1 MATDVERL
9 IVSLEART
17 KAFENALNRANGV
30 ANKSAR
36 QIERRFADMNKN
48 ISATFANSLKN
59 ATALAGVGFSAR
71 EIVQYAD
78 AWTQAGNMIRAAAA
92 SAGVQTRSLE
102 QLNAGANDARVS
114 LSDYA
119 DLYARLIRSASG
131 VAKSEKEIA
140 LATNLVSKAF
150 KAGGASAQEQAA
162 GILQL
167 GQALGSGVLQGDELR
182 SIRENAPIV
191 AKAIADEFKV
201 SVSGLKQLGA
211 DGKLTSDRVFRAIIN
226 AQKGIEEQFAATN
239 ATIGDSFTKLTNNL
253 TQYVGQAN
261 EAYGITET
269 VGGIVNAVADNIG
282 LVVNSA
288 AAAAVVLLSQYV
300 PAMARVAVAG
310 AAMVATNPFLLLASA
325 IGAATFAISAF
336 GDEIQPIAGEM
347 ANLQDYAAVAW
358 DALKQG
364 AMDVASLVRDDFLS
378 AINLISE
385 ALSGTKVTWED
396 VWNTAKGVANNIINS
411 IGFLYDATVT
421 TFTKL
426 PGAVAEAVINAMNS
440 MIAGIEAGL
449 QKALNGINAVSA
461 ALNKLDSFVGVGP
474 TLPENLTV
482 ELGRLD
488 NKYAGAGKEAGDAY
502 GAALQKA
509 ADDHLG
515 KIGEAWREQAS
526 ARARQRTAD
535 AKDQD
540 LIAPNRTSNTA
551 GFGGGSGASA
561 DGDGG
566 KKKRA
571 RKERQNEL
579 QREIEQIKERTATLQ
594 AETAAQAQINPLI
607 DDYDYAITKARA
619 TQELL
624 NAAKK
629 AGIEIT
635 PALKEQING
644 LAEGYAHATAEA
656 NKLAESQEQAREA
669 ADFFKSSMLDAFQS
683 MVPTIETGNKALDK
697 FLNTLIEAV
706 LQATLLGKGPLAGM
720 FGGGGI
726 FKGGGLLGGAII
738 PGILHSGG
746 VAGSDGYGHG
756 RAVSPSV
763 FSGAKRYHKGG
774 IAGLQPGEVPAIL
787 QRGEVVLPRNAKA
800 GAGSTETINV
810 VLQDDSGRMA
820 QIADQRIQTASGA
833 IVQVSVQ
840 QSAKAVQSNFPT
852 MLADAQARKM

>member
-17 KAFENALNRANGV
+17 KAFENALNRANGT
-30 ANKSAR
+30 ANKRAR
-36 QIERRFADMNKN
+36 QIEKRFADMNKN
-48 ISATFANSLKN
+48 ISATFSNSLKN
-59 ATALAGVGFSAR
+59 ATALAGVGLSAR
-71 EIVQYAD
+71 EVIQYAD

-92 SAGVQTRSLE
+92 SAGVQVRTLE

-114 LSDYA
+114 LTDYA

-131 VAKSEKEIA
+131 VAKSEEEIA

-201 SVSGLKQLGA
+201 SISGLKQLGA

-226 AQKGIEEQFAATN
+226 AQKGIEEQFRATN
-239 ATIGDSFTKLTNNL
+239 TTIGDSFTKLANNL
-253 TQYVGQAN
+253 TQYIGQAN
-261 EAYGITET
+261 EAYGITAT
-269 VGGIVNAVADNIG
+269 VGGIVNALADNIG
-282 LVVNSA
+282 LVANSA

-310 AAMVATNPFLLLASA
+310 AAMVATNPFLLLAA
-325 IGAATFAISAF
+325 GIGAATFAVSAY
-336 GDEIQPIAGEM
+336 GDEIRPIAGEM
-347 ANLQDYAAVAW
+347 ANLQDYASVAW
-358 DALKQG
+358 EEIEIGATNAAEVTRDAMLSVINFISQM
-364 AMDVASLVRDDFLS
+364 MDDTKTEWSDVGSFITNELDGVIAAFKGLVA
-378 AINLISE
+378 E
-385 ALSGTKVTWED
+385 TKVIFNE
-396 VWNTAKGVANNIINS
+396 
-411 IGFLYDATVT
+411 
-421 TFTKL
+421 L
-426 PGAVAEAVINAMNS
+426 PSAVAEYVIDAMNA
-440 MIAGIEAGL
+440 MIAGVESGMN
-449 QKALNGINAVSA
+449 KALNGINAVSK
-461 ALNKLDSFVGVGP
+461 ALNGVDKFLGFTP
-474 TLPENLTV
+474 LLNENLSV
-482 ELGRLD
+482 DLGRIE
-488 NKYAGAGKEAGDAY
+488 NTYRGAGKAASDAWNKALEAGRKRY
-502 GAALQKA
+502 FSEYLQDVRNKA
-509 ADDHLG
+509 N
-515 KIGEAWREQAS
+515 

-540 LIAPNRTSNTA
+540 LIAPNNKPNTT

-566 KKKRA
+566 KKKRG
-571 RKERQNEL
+571 RMERQNEL

-669 ADFFKSSMLDAFQS
+669 ADFFKNSMLDAFQS

-706 LQATLLGKGPLAGM
+706 IQATLLGKGPLAGL
-720 FGGGGI
+720 FGGGGL

-756 RAVSPSV
+756 RAVSPSA
-763 FSGAKRYHKGG
+763 FSGAKRYHRGG
-774 IAGLQPGEVPAIL
+774 IAGLQPGEIPAIL
-787 QRGEVVLPRNAKA
+787 QRGEVVLPRTAKMN
-800 GAGSTETINV
+800 AGSTETIHV

>member
-114 LSDYA
+114 LTDYA

-131 VAKSEKEIA
+131 VAKSEEEIA

-201 SVSGLKQLGA
+201 SISGLKQLGA

-226 AQKGIEEQFAATN
+226 AQKGIEEQFRATN
-239 ATIGDSFTKLTNNL
+239 ATIGDSFTKLANNL
-253 TQYVGQAN
+253 TQYIGQAN
-261 EAYGITET
+261 EAYGITAT
-269 VGGIVNAVADNIG
+269 VGGIVNALADNIG
-282 LVVNSA
+282 VVANSA

-325 IGAATFAISAF
+325 IGATTFAISAF
-336 GDEIQPIAGEM
+336 GDQIQPIAGEM

-358 DALKQG
+358 DALKRG
-364 AMDVASLVRDDFLS
+364 AIDVASLVRDDFLS

-396 VWNTAKGVANNIINS
+396 VWTTAKGVANNIINS

-461 ALNKLDSFVGVGP
+461 ALNKLDSFVGVAP

-502 GAALQKA
+502 GEALQKA
-509 ADDHLG
+509 AEDHLG
-515 KIGEAWREQAS
+515 KIGEAWREQAN

-540 LIAPNRTSNTA
+540 LIAPNRTANTA

-561 DGDGG
+561 DGDG
-566 KKKRA
+566 KKKKK

-669 ADFFKSSMLDAFQS
+669 ADFFKNSMLDAFQS

-706 LQATLLGKGPLAGM
+706 LQATLLGKGPLAGL
-720 FGGGGI
+720 FGGGGL

-774 IAGLQPGEVPAIL
+774 IAGLQPGEIPAIL
-787 QRGEVVLPRNAKA
+787 QRGEVVLPRNSKF
-800 GAGSTETINV
+800 GGGSTETINV

>member
-114 LSDYA
+114 LTDYA

-131 VAKSEKEIA
+131 VAKSEEEIA

-201 SVSGLKQLGA
+201 SISGLKQLGA

-226 AQKGIEEQFAATN
+226 AQKGIEEQFRATN
-239 ATIGDSFTKLTNNL
+239 ATIGDSFTKLANNL
-253 TQYVGQAN
+253 TQYIGQAN
-261 EAYGITET
+261 EAYGITAT
-269 VGGIVNAVADNIG
+269 VGGIVNALADNIG
-282 LVVNSA
+282 VVANSA

-336 GDEIQPIAGEM
+336 GDQIQPIAGEM

-364 AMDVASLVRDDFLS
+364 AIDVASLVRDDFLS

-396 VWNTAKGVANNIINS
+396 VWTTAKGVANNIINS

-461 ALNKLDSFVGVGP
+461 ALNKLDSFVGVAP

-502 GAALQKA
+502 GEALQKA
-509 ADDHLG
+509 AEDHLG
-515 KIGEAWREQAS
+515 KIGEAWREQAN

-540 LIAPNRTSNTA
+540 LIAPNRTANTA

-561 DGDGG
+561 DGDG
-566 KKKRA
+566 KKKKK

-669 ADFFKSSMLDAFQS
+669 ADFFKNSMLDAFQS

-706 LQATLLGKGPLAGM
+706 LQATLLGKGPLAGL
-720 FGGGGI
+720 FGGGGL

-774 IAGLQPGEVPAIL
+774 IAGLQPGEIPAIL
-787 QRGEVVLPRNAKA
+787 QRGEVVLPRNSKF
-800 GAGSTETINV
+800 GGGSTETINV

>member
-59 ATALAGVGFSAR
+59 ATALAGIGFSAR

-102 QLNAGANDARVS
+102 QLNAGANDARVG

-131 VAKSEKEIA
+131 VAKSEEEIA

-201 SVSGLKQLGA
+201 SISGLKQLGA

-226 AQKGIEEQFAATN
+226 AQKGIEAQFAATN
-239 ATIGDSFTKLTNNL
+239 ATIGDSFTKLANNL

-269 VGGIVNAVADNIG
+269 VGGIVNALADNIG
-282 LVVNSA
+282 SVANSA

-310 AAMVATNPFLLLASA
+310 AAMVATNPFLLLAA
-325 IGAATFAISAF
+325 GIGAATFAISAF

-358 DALKQG
+358 DNLKQG

-378 AINLISE
+378 AINLISD
-385 ALSGTKVTWED
+385 ALGGTEVSWQH
-396 VWNTAKGVANNIINS
+396 VWTTVKDVANSIIGS

-426 PGAVAEAVINAMNS
+426 PSAVAEAVINAMNS

-488 NKYAGAGKEAGDAY
+488 NKYAGAGKEAGDSY

-509 ADDHLG
+509 AEDHLG
-515 KIGEAWREQAS
+515 KIGEAWREQAN

-561 DGDGG
+561 DGDG
-566 KKKRA
+566 KKKKK

-669 ADFFKSSMLDAFQS
+669 ADFFKNSMLDAFQS

-706 LQATLLGKGPLAGM
+706 IQATLLGKGPLAGM

-726 FKGGGLLGGAII
+726 FKGGGLLGGSII

-787 QRGEVVLPRNAKA
+787 QRGEVVLPRNSKA
-800 GAGSTETINV
+800 GVGSTETINV

>member
-59 ATALAGVGFSAR
+59 ATALAGIGFSAR

-102 QLNAGANDARVS
+102 QLNAGANDARVG

-131 VAKSEKEIA
+131 VAKSEEEIA

-201 SVSGLKQLGA
+201 SISGLKQLGA

-226 AQKGIEEQFAATN
+226 AQKGIEAQFAATN
-239 ATIGDSFTKLTNNL
+239 ATIGDSFTKLANNL

-269 VGGIVNAVADNIG
+269 VGGIVNALADNIG
-282 LVVNSA
+282 LVANSA

-310 AAMVATNPFLLLASA
+310 AAMVATNPFLLLAA
-325 IGAATFAISAF
+325 GIGAATFAISAF

-358 DALKQG
+358 DNLKQG

-378 AINLISE
+378 AINLISD
-385 ALSGTKVTWED
+385 ALGGTEVSWQH
-396 VWNTAKGVANNIINS
+396 VWTTVKDVANSLIGS

-426 PGAVAEAVINAMNS
+426 PSAVAEAVINAMNS

-488 NKYAGAGKEAGDAY
+488 NKYAGAGKEAGDSY

-509 ADDHLG
+509 AEDHLG
-515 KIGEAWREQAS
+515 KIGEAWREQAN

-561 DGDGG
+561 DGDG
-566 KKKRA
+566 KKKKK

-669 ADFFKSSMLDAFQS
+669 ADFFKNSMLDAFQS

-726 FKGGGLLGGAII
+726 FKGGGWLGGAII

-800 GAGSTETINV
+800 GVGSTETINV

-820 QIADQRIQTASGA
+820 QIADQRIKTASGA

>member
-102 QLNAGANDARVS
+102 QLNAGANDARVG

-131 VAKSEKEIA
+131 VAKSEEEIA

-201 SVSGLKQLGA
+201 SISGLKQLGA
-211 DGKLTSDRVFRAIIN
+211 DGKLTSERVFRAIIN
-226 AQKGIEEQFAATN
+226 AQKPIEAQFAATN
-239 ATIGDSFTKLTNNL
+239 ATIGDSFTKLANNL

-269 VGGIVNAVADNIG
+269 VGGIVNALADNIG
-282 LVVNSA
+282 LVANSA

-310 AAMVATNPFLLLASA
+310 AAMVATNPFLLLAA
-325 IGAATFAISAF
+325 GIGAATFAVSAY
-336 GDEIQPIAGEM
+336 GDEIRPIAGEM

-358 DALKQG
+358 DNLKQG

-385 ALSGTKVTWED
+385 ALGGTEVSWQD
-396 VWNTAKGVANNIINS
+396 VWTTVKDVANSIIGS

-426 PGAVAEAVINAMNS
+426 PSAVAEAVIDAMNS
-440 MIAGIEAGL
+440 MIDGIEAGL
-449 QKALNGINAVSA
+449 QKALNGINAVSV

-482 ELGRLD
+482 NLGRLD
-488 NKYAGAGKEAGDAY
+488 NQYAGAGKEAGDAY

-509 ADDHLG
+509 AEDHLG
-515 KIGEAWREQAS
+515 KIGEAWREQAN

-540 LIAPNRTSNTA
+540 LIAPNRTANTA

-607 DDYDYAITKARA
+607 DDYDYAITKAKA

-669 ADFFKSSMLDAFQS
+669 ADFFKNSMLDAFQS

-800 GAGSTETINV
+800 GFGRTETINV